1 MEDQVKPGLKAKAFY
16 SGFPHAH
23 DTYLALSR
31 ASDGNIYYILSS
43 EKPDEG
49 GKFYVF
55 EPTTEKTTLLA
66 DLTDA
71 CDEKGLRALAQG
83 KSHVEFYEADGKL
96 YFGTHVGYYEMIGG
110 MEHLPQNAPDGLALY
125 PGGHFLAYDL
135 HTGQMENL
143 GIMPHGEGVLSMA
156 VDVLRKQI
164 LALSWPSG
172 YLIHLNLITGEI
184 KNLGLTSHQGEAGKV
199 GADYRVLCRSILNDP
214 ATGKFYFSTAEGDI
228 YGYDPQREGSFYR
241 LEDVHLR
248 LDYFGQFDPTQ
259 PGSMGY
265 NWRKVIW
272 NDKEGVAYG
281 IHGNS
286 GYLFRFDPERQS
298 LELLERL
305 TSLPSRRSGMFD
317 QFSYG
322 YLGFQFGPDGETIYY
337 LTGGPIYQAGKRIE
351 GEKQLAKGG
360 AKGLENLHLV
370 TYHIPSGKYTDH
382 GPIFYPDGSIP
393 TYVNS
398 IAIDFQ
404 GRVYALARMQTEF
417 GEIQDLIQVRVL

>member
-1 MEDQVKPGLKAKAFY
+1 MEDQVKAGLKATAFY

-49 GKFYVF
+49 GKFYLF
-55 EPTTEKTTLLA
+55 NPITQTITLLA

-71 CDEKGLRALAQG
+71 CDEKGLRTLAQG

-96 YFGTHVGYYEMIGG
+96 YFGTHVGYYEMIDG
-110 MEHLPQNAPDGLALY
+110 MERLPQNAPDGLALY

-135 HTGQMENL
+135 HTGQMQNL
-143 GIMPHGEGVLSMA
+143 GIMPHGEGVLSMSM
-156 VDVLRKQI
+156 DVQRKQI
-164 LALSWPSG
+164 LALSWPTG
-172 YLIHLNLITGEI
+172 YLVHLNLISGEI
-184 KNLGLTSHQGEAGKV
+184 QNLGLTSHQGEAGKV
-199 GADYRVLCRSILNDP
+199 GTDYRVLCRSILNDP

-228 YGYDPQREGSFYR
+228 YCYDPLREGQFYR

-272 NDKEGVAYG
+272 NNKEGVAYG

-286 GYLFRFDPERQS
+286 GYLYKFDPESQS
-298 LELLERL
+298 LELIERL

-351 GEKQLAKGG
+351 GGNQLAKGG

-370 TYHIPSGKYTDH
+370 TFHIPSGKYTDH

-404 GRVYALARMQTEF
+404 NRVYALARMQTPF
-417 GEIQDLIQVRVL
+417 GEIQDLIQVTNF